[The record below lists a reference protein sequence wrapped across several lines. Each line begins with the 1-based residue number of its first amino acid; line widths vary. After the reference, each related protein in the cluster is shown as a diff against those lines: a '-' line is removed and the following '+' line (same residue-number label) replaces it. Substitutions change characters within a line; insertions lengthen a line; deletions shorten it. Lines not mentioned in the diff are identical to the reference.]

1 MKYLFLLLLSGH
13 VLAVHSQGPQSST
26 CFILYVKGEIK
37 KPSGQ
42 KLIQGDTILFEGLA
56 GLQFETPDATV
67 NVFESKIGSFR
78 MTRDEITVPK
88 KHESFF
94 IFLTHLLKVKGHPVS
109 LSSRGDCHCVTPQ
122 ACFLPDTNLNDKVL
136 LTDELSFRANE
147 VFQKSETAAYYI
159 NYNGQKRILRVTD
172 GSVLIGKPDL
182 VFKDTAFTIGE
193 TPELILGLYLK
204 TSEGVSNDLLAK
216 VRFQIVPDSV
226 LVAYYKTLE
235 LASGEK
241 DLIKLRQKFIDDV
254 YLYFGKP
261 SECQIDKIIN
271 TTKD

>member
-1 MKYLFLLLLSGH
+1 MKYLLLLLLSGH
-13 VLAVHSQGPQSST
+13 VLAVHSQGPQSSI